1 MLQRVSRQAL
11 NEFTDASNNLSDNI
25 ASLEHGKPILK
36 PHAACFFFSSNTFS
50 TKVCWCNTKRR
61 ANLFEKIGYKMN
73 EGKKRE
79 LSVSKKNTLHAKEIG
94 NAFVVVCVV
103 FRWNY
108 MVIVSL
114 VSCLYHKNHD
124 IHLFSPVS
132 LFAFSIIQKI
142 DISLEFCESKN
153 GIGCEWEKNRNE

>member
-1 MLQRVSRQAL
+1 M
-11 NEFTDASNNLSDNI
+11 
-25 ASLEHGKPILK
+25 
-36 PHAACFFFSSNTFS
+36 
-50 TKVCWCNTKRR
+50 
-61 ANLFEKIGYKMN
+61 
-73 EGKKRE
+73 
-79 LSVSKKNTLHAKEIG
+79 SKKNTLHAKEIG

-108 MVIVSL
+108 MVIVSLRRSLL

-153 GIGCEWEKNRNE
+153 GMAVSERRIETSKNNQINSI

>member
-1 MLQRVSRQAL
+1 MQRVFFIEYIFSQ
-11 NEFTDASNNLSDNI
+11 
-25 ASLEHGKPILK
+25 SLLMQHEKTSKLMGK
-36 PHAACFFFSSNTFS
+36 NW
-50 TKVCWCNTKRR
+50 VQDERR
-61 ANLFEKIGYKMN
+61 
-73 EGKKRE
+73 GKKRE

-114 VSCLYHKNHD
+114 RRSLLVSCLYHKNHD

-142 DISLEFCESKN
+142 DISLEFCEAKNGMAVSERRIGTSKN
-153 GIGCEWEKNRNE
+153 NQINSI